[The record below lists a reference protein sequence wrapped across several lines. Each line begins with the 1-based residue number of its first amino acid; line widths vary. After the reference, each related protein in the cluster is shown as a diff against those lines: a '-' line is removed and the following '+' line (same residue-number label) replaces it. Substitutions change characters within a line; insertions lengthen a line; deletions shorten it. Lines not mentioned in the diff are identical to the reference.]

1 MLVFLSFLNLDVPV
15 PPFCQ
20 FCGMVGFEDDVSTD
34 GFKTRF
40 GELAYKNEF
49 LDMKNIPNITRIM
62 KIAQEIVFL

>member
-1 MLVFLSFLNLDVPV
+1 MPVVSLVEVPLYFV
-15 PPFCQ
+15 VEFV
-20 FCGMVGFEDDVSTD
+20 GMVGFEDDVSTD